1 MSTDVRKFLERHE
14 QASDRLNFDAVAESF
29 ADVLLSLHPNT
40 TVTREQLL
48 AALPARQ
55 RLSQIGGPCPSYPA
69 RTRRSYSVVPSAI
82 VGEYSTVAASG
93 GTRSRTSSG
102 RS

>member
-1 MSTDVRKFLERHE
+1 MKLLGDWNWYLPHWLRWLPNASLHKEPRPRELADYTRTRSRRSMSTDVRKFLERHE

-29 ADVLLSLHPNT
+29 ADVFLSLHPNT

-55 RLSQIGGPCPSYPA
+55 RL
-69 RTRRSYSVVPSAI
+69 T
-82 VGEYSTVAASG
+82 
-93 GTRSRTSSG
+93 
-102 RS
+102 